1 MSNVDPTMNFD
12 PFTGQPLQAPQQPQ
26 NPQQQAP
33 AQPAPAMPQSDPSA
47 DPGTAGSGA
56 DAPTD
61 PQANP
66 DAFGAQVGDAQQAE
80 PQADPN
86 ATPEDLFSSIM
97 GLDSTSQP
105 GPAKAKNE
113 ALREAEKKLP
123 AWSLEPPAQYLN

>member
-1 MSNVDPTMNFD
+1 MSNVDPTQMNFD
-12 PFTGQPLQAPQQPQ
+12 PFTGQPLQAPQQPMQ
-26 NPQQQAP
+26 VEQES

-47 DPGTAGSGA
+47 DPDTAGSGA
-56 DAPTD
+56 DAPTN

-105 GPAKAKNE
+105 GPAQAKNE